1 MSQWL
6 LGSFPFFLHM
16 LYVSEYR
23 KRDLM
28 AQKSFFGVIN
38 TIIFYEIRA
47 LQQAIKRVFTNE
59 ESEVISV

>member
-1 MSQWL
+1 
-6 LGSFPFFLHM
+6 
-16 LYVSEYR
+16 
-23 KRDLM
+23 M

-47 LQQAIKRVFTNE
+47 LQQAIKRVFTKE